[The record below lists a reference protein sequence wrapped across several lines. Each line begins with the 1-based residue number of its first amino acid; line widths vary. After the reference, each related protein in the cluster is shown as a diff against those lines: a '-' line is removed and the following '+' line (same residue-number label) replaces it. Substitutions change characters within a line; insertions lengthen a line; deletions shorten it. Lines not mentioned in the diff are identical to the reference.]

1 MLCVKC
7 SAEQRIEDI
16 YCPNC
21 GALIELPEEDQ
32 PQGSDGVAGTNAQS
46 CMSGCETLESHFM
59 SGPIWVKV
67 LVLVLA
73 ALVIVA
79 IKI

>member
-16 YCPNC
+16 YCPSC
-21 GALIELPEEDQ
+21 GALIELPEDQ
-32 PQGSDGVAGTNAQS
+32 DPAGVAETNTRTGIFA
-46 CMSGCETLESHFM
+46 GDTVESLFI

-67 LVLVLA
+67 LVVMVIA
-73 ALVIVA
+73 AIIYYL
-79 IKI
+79 